1 VAPKNSSMKVLYSR
15 VSSTSQ
21 QEDRQIQDTVGFDYV
36 FVDKCSGL
44 IPLWERPKGSQIKKM
59 IDNGQLKQITVHS
72 IDRLG
77 RSTID
82 VLQVWKD
89 LTEQGVTIE
98 CRNPN
103 LRNLDDTGRPDIFS
117 ELMIS
122 ILSTMSK
129 FEKEMI
135 SERQKEGILVARLKG
150 KYKGRTVQSVET
162 KDKFLSKPRIKKV
175 IEYLN
180 SGYSQQEITKIMG
193 CSYSTIQKVK
203 KLLDHL

>member
-1 VAPKNSSMKVLYSR
+1 MKVLYSR
-15 VSSTSQ
+15 VSCGTTQ
-21 QEDRQIQDTVGFDYV
+21 KEDRQIQDTVGFDYV

-129 FEKEMI
+129 FEKEI
-135 SERQKEGILVARLKG
+135 IFERQMEGILVARLKG

-193 CSYSTIQKVK
+193 CSFGTIQKVK
-203 KLLDHL
+203 RLLNHS

>member
-1 VAPKNSSMKVLYSR
+1 MKVLYSR

-21 QEDRQIQDTVGFDYV
+21 QEDRQVQDTVGFDYV
-36 FVDKCSGL
+36 FTDKCSGL
-44 IPLWERPKGSQIKKM
+44 IPLWERPKGLQIKKM

-89 LTEQGVTIE
+89 LTELGITIE

-135 SERQKEGILVARLKG
+135 SERQKEGILVVRLKG

-162 KDKFLSKPRIKKV
+162 KDKLLSKPRIKKV

-193 CSYSTIQKVK
+193 CSYSTIQKLK
-203 KLLDHL
+203 KLLNHS

>member
-1 VAPKNSSMKVLYSR
+1 MKVLYSR

-21 QEDRQIQDTVGFDYV
+21 QEDRQIQDIVGFDYV
-36 FVDKCSGL
+36 FTDKCSGL

-89 LTEQGVTIE
+89 LTEQGITIE

-129 FEKEMI
+129 FEKEI
-135 SERQKEGILVARLKG
+135 IFDRQKEGIQVARIKG

-203 KLLDHL
+203 MLLGHL

>member
-1 VAPKNSSMKVLYSR
+1 MKVLYSR

-21 QEDRQIQDTVGFDYV
+21 QEDRQVQDTVGFDYV

-44 IPLWERPKGSQIKKM
+44 IPLWDRPKGSQVKKM

-103 LRNLDDTGRPDIFS
+103 LRNLDGTGRPDIFS

-203 KLLDHL
+203 KLLGHL

>member
-1 VAPKNSSMKVLYSR
+1 MKVLYSR
-15 VSSTSQ
+15 VSSSSQ
-21 QEDRQIQDTVGFDYV
+21 QEDRQVQDTVGFDYV
-36 FVDKCSGL
+36 FTDKCSGL

-59 IDNGQLKQITVHS
+59 IDNGKLKQITVHS

>member
-1 VAPKNSSMKVLYSR
+1 MKVLYTR
-15 VSSTSQ
+15 VSSSSQ
-21 QEDRQIQDTVGFDYV
+21 QEDRQVQDTVGFDYV
-36 FVDKCSGL
+36 FTDKCSGL

-89 LTEQGVTIE
+89 LTELGIIVQ
-98 CRNPN
+98 CRNPI

-135 SERQKEGILVARLKG
+135 SERQKEGILIARLKG

-180 SGYSQQEITKIMG
+180 SGYTQQEITKILG
-193 CSYSTIQKVK
+193 CSYGTIQKVK
-203 KLLDHL
+203 KLLNHS

>member
-1 VAPKNSSMKVLYSR
+1 MKVLYSR

-77 RSTID
+77 RDNLSVI
-82 VLQVWKD
+82 LLWKE
-89 LTEQGVTIE
+89 LTELGIIVE

-103 LRNLDDTGRPDIFS
+103 FRNFDDKGKPDIFS
-117 ELMIS
+117 DLLLS

-129 FEKEMI
+129 FEKEI
-135 SERQKEGILVARLKG
+135 IFERQKEGIQVARLKG

-193 CSYSTIQKVK
+193 CSFGTIQKVK
-203 KLLDHL
+203 RLLNHS

>member
-1 VAPKNSSMKVLYSR
+1 MKVLYSR
-15 VSSTSQ
+15 VSSSTQ
-21 QEDRQIQDTVGFDYV
+21 QEDRQVQDTVGFDYV
-36 FVDKCSGL
+36 FTDKCSGL

-89 LTEQGVTIE
+89 LTEQGITIE

-193 CSYSTIQKVK
+193 CSFGTIQKVK
-203 KLLDHL
+203 RLLNHS

>member
-1 VAPKNSSMKVLYSR
+1 MKVLYSR

-21 QEDRQIQDTVGFDYV
+21 HEDRQIQDTVGFDYV
-36 FVDKCSGL
+36 FTDKCSGL

-89 LTEQGVTIE
+89 LTEQGITIE

-162 KDKFLSKPRIKKV
+162 KDKFLSKPRTKKV

-193 CSYSTIQKVK
+193 CSFGTIQKVK
-203 KLLDHL
+203 RLM

>member
-1 VAPKNSSMKVLYSR
+1 MKVLYSR

-21 QEDRQIQDTVGFDYV
+21 QEDRQIQDTIGFDYV
-36 FVDKCSGL
+36 FTDKCSGL

-59 IDNGQLKQITVHS
+59 IDNGKLKQITVHS

-193 CSYSTIQKVK
+193 CSFGTIQKVK

>member
-1 VAPKNSSMKVLYSR
+1 MKVLYSR
-15 VSSTSQ
+15 VYSTSQ

-36 FVDKCSGL
+36 FTDKCSGL

-59 IDNGQLKQITVHS
+59 IDNGKLKQITVHS

-89 LTEQGVTIE
+89 LTEQGITIE

-180 SGYSQQEITKIMG
+180 SGYSQQEITKIMR
-193 CSYSTIQKVK
+193 CSYSTIQKVNR
-203 KLLDHL
+203 LLYHL

>member
-1 VAPKNSSMKVLYSR
+1 MKVLYSR
-15 VSSTSQ
+15 VSSSTQ
-21 QEDRQIQDTVGFDYV
+21 QEDRQVQDTVGFDYV
-36 FVDKCSGL
+36 FTDKCSGL

-89 LTEQGVTIE
+89 LTEQGITIE

-180 SGYSQQEITKIMG
+180 SGYSQQEITRIMG
-193 CSYSTIQKVK
+193 CSFGTIQKVK
-203 KLLDHL
+203 RLLNHS

>member
-1 VAPKNSSMKVLYSR
+1 MKVLYSR

-21 QEDRQIQDTVGFDYV
+21 QEDRQVQDTVGFDYL

-59 IDNGQLKQITVHS
+59 IDNGKLKQITVHS

-89 LTEQGVTIE
+89 LTEQGVIIE

-135 SERQKEGILVARLKG
+135 SERQKEGIQVARLKG

-180 SGYSQQEITKIMG
+180 SGYSQQEITKIIG

>member
-1 VAPKNSSMKVLYSR
+1 MKVLYSR

-21 QEDRQIQDTVGFDYV
+21 HEDRQVQDTVGFDYV
-36 FVDKCSGL
+36 FTDKCSGL

-59 IDNGQLKQITVHS
+59 IDNGQLKQITIHS

-82 VLQVWKD
+82 VLQVWKE
-89 LTEQGVTIE
+89 LTEQGITIE

-150 KYKGRTVQSVET
+150 KYKGRSIQSKETV
-162 KDKFLSKPRIKKV
+162 DKFLSKPRIKKV

-193 CSYSTIQKVK
+193 CSYSTVQKVK
-203 KLLDHL
+203 RLLNHS

>member
-1 VAPKNSSMKVLYSR
+1 
-15 VSSTSQ
+15 
-21 QEDRQIQDTVGFDYV
+21 
-36 FVDKCSGL
+36 
-44 IPLWERPKGSQIKKM
+44 M

-89 LTEQGVTIE
+89 LTELGITIE

-193 CSYSTIQKVK
+193 CSYSTIQKLK
-203 KLLDHL
+203 KLLNHS

>member
-1 VAPKNSSMKVLYSR
+1 MKVLYSR

-21 QEDRQIQDTVGFDYV
+21 QEDRQVQDTVGFDYV

-44 IPLWERPKGSQIKKM
+44 IPLWDRPKGSQVKKM

-203 KLLDHL
+203 KLLGHL

>member
-1 VAPKNSSMKVLYSR
+1 MKVLYSR
-15 VSSTSQ
+15 VSSSTQ
-21 QEDRQIQDTVGFDYV
+21 HEDRQVQNTVGFDYV

-59 IDNGQLKQITVHS
+59 IDNNQLKQITVHS

-82 VLQVWKD
+82 VLQLWIN
-89 LTEQGVTIE
+89 LTELGIIVE

-129 FEKEMI
+129 FEKDMI
-135 SERQKEGILVARLKG
+135 KERQMEGIIVARLKG
-150 KYKGRTVQSVET
+150 KYKGRSIQSVET
-162 KDKFLSKPRIKKV
+162 VDKFLNKPRTKKV

-180 SGYSQQEITKIMG
+180 SGYTQQEITKIMG
-193 CSYSTIQKVK
+193 CSYSTVQKIK
-203 KLLDHL
+203 KILNHS

>member
-1 VAPKNSSMKVLYSR
+1 MKVLYSR

-36 FVDKCSGL
+36 FTDKCSGL

-89 LTEQGVTIE
+89 LTELGITIE

-193 CSYSTIQKVK
+193 CSYSTIQKLK
-203 KLLDHL
+203 KLLNHS